1 MLQSPL
7 SPEEASHALLLDTAA
22 NPLVAKDKDFIGA
35 ADTSGFRVFP
45 SSRSLWWRKPLLTQ
59 AKGTFFPAKQGSA
72 IEIAFCFD
80 ALTTVLSGF
89 AMFFFILLLTVSI
102 CSATIVE
109 NIIFLA
115 IIPIALFIISL
126 RFHHEYKNML
136 KLFEQIFQCNRP

>member
-7 SPEEASHALLLDTAA
+7 SPEEARHALSLDTAA
-22 NPLVAKDKDFIGA
+22 NPFVAKDKDFIGA
-35 ADTSGFRVFP
+35 TDTSGFRVFP
-45 SSRSLWWRKPLLTQ
+45 SSRFLWWRKPLTQ
-59 AKGTFFPAKQGSA
+59 AKGTFFPTNHGSA

-89 AMFFFILLLTVSI
+89 AIFFFILLLTVSI
-102 CSATIVE
+102 LSKTIVE
-109 NIIFLA
+109 NIVFLA
-115 IIPIALFIISL
+115 IIPIALLIISL